1 MKFDDFFSKRKI
13 FIPVV
18 IIIIA
23 MLATVGAWQYR
34 RYLDNKY
41 ADMDFERDLEEF
53 EDLDE
58 FARVEESDSSEGGVS
73 IVEEEPSIEAEEP
86 EGDVTEV
93 DVSQPTQ
100 PKLSETKTE
109 EKAVTAV
116 KMQEPKVETM
126 IAPVF
131 GTICLDFSDTQL
143 VYSKTLDMWTTHD
156 GIDIKAEEGSQVRA
170 VMDGVISEI
179 TNDPQWGMT
188 IAIDHGG
195 GVTTIYSNLSTLD
208 MVTLGQEVKKGDVI
222 SGVGRTA
229 IIEIAEEPHLHFEI
243 MKDGKNL
250 DPKIYLPKQ
259 SLKR

>member
-1 MKFDDFFSKRKI
+1 MKFDEFFSKRKI
-13 FIPVV
+13 IIPVV

-41 ADMDFERDLEEF
+41 SGMDFERGLEEF
-53 EDLDE
+53 ED
-58 FARVEESDSSEGGVS
+58 FEEVGEEPGSLEGGIS
-73 IVEEEPSIEAEEP
+73 IVEEEPSEQAEEP
-86 EGDVTEV
+86 REDITEV
-93 DVSQPTQ
+93 NAGQTSQ
-100 PKLSETKTE
+100 PKLSEKKPQET
-109 EKAVTAV
+109 AVTAI
-116 KMQEPKVETM
+116 KLQEPKVETM
-126 IAPVF
+126 LTPVF
-131 GTICLDFSDTQL
+131 GTICLDFSDSQL
-143 VYSKTLDMWTTHD
+143 VYSKTLDMWTTHE
-156 GIDIKAEEGSQVRA
+156 GLDIKAEEGSQVRA
-170 VMDGVISEI
+170 VMDGIISEV

-222 SGVGRTA
+222 SGIGRTA

-243 MKDGKNL
+243 MKDGRSL